1 MNEGILKHHEQLRER
16 QRTNIDSWCG
26 RAPVLAS
33 QGLDSSMKKN
43 TGFIKKCKA
52 GMGQESSAQLVRE
65 VKLLKLEKYVSEIVP
80 AVADGLAKCRT
91 TADFAAANDVMSALH
106 SRFPLRFTVPLVKQ
120 LLKGLAPPVL
130 SALAAMSPEQREK
143 EEQVRL
149 SRQKTLLRVVAEM
162 YLNGLLWGIDS
173 LSGGVDGLDHT
184 SAFMLS
190 YTPPSSGSTAAGSGT
205 GTSKQVIAKVKEMV
219 QQPGHC
225 ILVGALQNLLLSD
238 KDHHLSIVLATSFA
252 KVFRT
257 DLAVGKDDSMEL
269 SASSVA
275 PSLEKDSP
283 DSSVVSS
290 DSCKRISTIVN
301 DYLDSAI
308 SHLETMHKTLVRM
321 KRNNEERLFNKGVI
335 HADVKEKLE
344 HHTKSFDR
352 LSDNVRMLC
361 EALGREVPHFE
372 ESTNDDNQLGIVFDD
387 PAAAEAAREAQSQSQ
402 WNSNEERVFYEHVLD
417 LQSELPPSMLSMEGK
432 KAADKNASAAK
443 KSRAPDNH
451 NDSGENASVKTN
463 GNSTTSAVNISLSD
477 NRDAPIEDEENTE
490 LEEIKETDIKFYGQS
505 GTMSLDDVDDDGAE
519 TLNKAGILEY
529 QRFVEQRK
537 LSGEDAEVGMEDLMD
552 SGNMGTLSLDAA
564 DSDSDANPDNSVAD
578 QRVAFGEG
586 SATANT
592 QRADYGG
599 GESTMTVVKQT
610 GSSRATVQTIA
621 PTSFAT
627 VLQRLTTLTS
637 KDDADK
643 AAISFCYVNTR
654 ANREELVRALVDI
667 RRQQLHVIP
676 YYARFITVLHR
687 YFPEIGEGVVDEL
700 RRESVWLAK
709 QRFKNLMDVR
719 LKNTRYIAE
728 LTKFKVAPLYVS
740 YRCAKNMLEQFHVYN
755 IEVLCALLEGCGR
768 FLLAQPMTSSRISSL
783 LAILM
788 RKRRV
793 LNLDE
798 RSSLLIENAY
808 YACMPQSKRRDAAPK
823 FRTPYEMYIRKLV
836 YEDLSRGTADFVCQK
851 LRKLPWSLARGDD
864 PQRIGHALVSCF
876 SKVWKIKYAN
886 VYLVTMLLGALGRTH
901 PWLRVAVVDAVMER
915 IKLGLDYNVFSQNQR
930 RITEARYMG
939 EMFIYRVVDTK
950 DILDLLYLILRHG
963 HSETHPYPG
972 RTSDAD
978 VSNDYF
984 RIRLACMLLFT
995 CGRYVNSRSANGHR
1009 ELAKY
1014 AVYMQLYVLAKD
1026 QPLPV
1031 DISYTVDNLFESIFP
1046 SATRYETWGEAAQA
1060 MSTILQAEELRGSS
1074 DDGQEPASR
1083 VQALLESEEH
1093 VGLDGE
1099 MQAEEESFGNGS
1111 AADISGF
1118 SGMASDSEEN
1128 ASNSDNGDDEDVE
1141 ADMERIRVEEEEM
1154 EEALRQMEELEELL
1168 GQEEEENLE
1177 RELSKL
1183 VLDSSEMRKTDR
1195 AGNRL
1200 DIGIPMSLMGRSSAE
1215 QRTLATNLRAA
1226 DGAGS
1231 GGHSPFESRDSEENG
1246 EGEDAD
1252 SEDYNAIRFSLLTG
1266 KKQKPVVRG
1275 MDIPIESQIAQNLR
1289 QQEEVDMR
1297 EKAHL
1302 KRIVLSYERREAE
1315 EEQRL
1320 HEQELA
1326 MRRVSRISATN
1337 SSRAPVVPG
1346 ATFVNRS
1353 VQSLH
1358 SHKRR

>member
-26 RAPVLAS
+26 RAPVLVS

-52 GMGQESSAQLVRE
+52 GMSQESSAQLVRE

-173 LSGGVDGLDHT
+173 LPGGVDGLDHT
-184 SAFMLS
+184 TAFMLS
-190 YTPPSSGSTAAGSGT
+190 YTPPSSGSAAAGSGT

-321 KRNNEERLFNKGVI
+321 KRNNEEKLFNKGVV

-432 KAADKNASAAK
+432 KAADKKASAAK

-451 NDSGENASVKTN
+451 NDSGE
-463 GNSTTSAVNISLSD
+463 
-477 NRDAPIEDEENTE
+477 DANPGSI
-490 LEEIKETDIKFYGQS
+490 
-505 GTMSLDDVDDDGAE
+505 SLDDVDDDGAE
-519 TLNKAGILEY
+519 TLNKTGILEY

-552 SGNMGTLSLDAA
+552 SGNMGTLSLDAT
-564 DSDSDANPDNSVAD
+564 DSDFDANPDNSVAD
-578 QRVAFGEG
+578 QRVAFREG
-586 SATANT
+586 SAAANT

-599 GESTMTVVKQT
+599 GESTMTVVKQA

-700 RRESVWLAK
+700 RRES
-709 QRFKNLMDVR
+709 
-719 LKNTRYIAE
+719 
-728 LTKFKVAPLYVS
+728 
-740 YRCAKNMLEQFHVYN
+740 
-755 IEVLCALLEGCGR
+755 
-768 FLLAQPMTSSRISSL
+768 
-783 LAILM
+783 
-788 RKRRV
+788 
-793 LNLDE
+793 
-798 RSSLLIENAY
+798 
-808 YACMPQSKRRDAAPK
+808 
-823 FRTPYEMYIRKLV
+823 
-836 YEDLSRGTADFVCQK
+836 
-851 LRKLPWSLARGDD
+851 
-864 PQRIGHALVSCF
+864 
-876 SKVWKIKYAN
+876 
-886 VYLVTMLLGALGRTH
+886 
-901 PWLRVAVVDAVMER
+901 
-915 IKLGLDYNVFSQNQR
+915 
-930 RITEARYMG
+930 
-939 EMFIYRVVDTK
+939 
-950 DILDLLYLILRHG
+950 
-963 HSETHPYPG
+963 
-972 RTSDAD
+972 
-978 VSNDYF
+978 
-984 RIRLACMLLFT
+984 
-995 CGRYVNSRSANGHR
+995 
-1009 ELAKY
+1009 
-1014 AVYMQLYVLAKD
+1014 
-1026 QPLPV
+1026 
-1031 DISYTVDNLFESIFP
+1031 
-1046 SATRYETWGEAAQA
+1046 
-1060 MSTILQAEELRGSS
+1060 
-1074 DDGQEPASR
+1074 
-1083 VQALLESEEH
+1083 
-1093 VGLDGE
+1093 
-1099 MQAEEESFGNGS
+1099 
-1111 AADISGF
+1111 
-1118 SGMASDSEEN
+1118 
-1128 ASNSDNGDDEDVE
+1128 
-1141 ADMERIRVEEEEM
+1141 
-1154 EEALRQMEELEELL
+1154 
-1168 GQEEEENLE
+1168 
-1177 RELSKL
+1177 
-1183 VLDSSEMRKTDR
+1183 
-1195 AGNRL
+1195 
-1200 DIGIPMSLMGRSSAE
+1200 
-1215 QRTLATNLRAA
+1215 
-1226 DGAGS
+1226 
-1231 GGHSPFESRDSEENG
+1231 
-1246 EGEDAD
+1246 
-1252 SEDYNAIRFSLLTG
+1252 
-1266 KKQKPVVRG
+1266 
-1275 MDIPIESQIAQNLR
+1275 
-1289 QQEEVDMR
+1289 
-1297 EKAHL
+1297 
-1302 KRIVLSYERREAE
+1302 
-1315 EEQRL
+1315 
-1320 HEQELA
+1320 
-1326 MRRVSRISATN
+1326 
-1337 SSRAPVVPG
+1337 
-1346 ATFVNRS
+1346 
-1353 VQSLH
+1353 
-1358 SHKRR
+1358 